1 LPPLA
6 LGLSHL
12 PRPRA
17 HQFGGPQPQ
26 SSCSRAMIQPPTA
39 LPCLAMPLPS
49 LGHLQAHVLAS
60 AEPWSQGGA
69 QLQEVPLAALL
80 LAGAV

>member
-1 LPPLA
+1 MGYFSGHAAEPNCPKT
-6 LGLSHL
+6 SQQCH
-12 PRPRA
+12 
-17 HQFGGPQPQ
+17 
-26 SSCSRAMIQPPTA
+26 PTA